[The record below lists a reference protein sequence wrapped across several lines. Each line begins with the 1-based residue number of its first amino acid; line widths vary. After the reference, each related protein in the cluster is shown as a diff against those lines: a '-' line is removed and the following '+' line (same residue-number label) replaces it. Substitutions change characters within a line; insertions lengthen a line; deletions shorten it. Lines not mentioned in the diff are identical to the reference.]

1 MKRGK
6 AASSDNL
13 TLEHVIYSHP
23 SVVLHLCRLFNLML
37 KHGYVP
43 NQFGRG
49 IIIPLVKDKH
59 GDLTSSSNY
68 RELLLA
74 LLYQRFFKA
83 VFCCNMNLF
92 CIVMICRWVSRKV
105 WDVGLP
111 C

>member
-6 AASSDNL
+6 AAGCDNL

-23 SVVLHLCRLFNLML
+23 SVVLHLLFNLML

-59 GDLTSSSNY
+59 DDLTSSSNY
-68 RELLLA
+68 RGINVSHVISKIFEGCLLLQYES
-74 LLYQRFFKA
+74 L
-83 VFCCNMNLF
+83 V
-92 CIVMICRWVSRKV
+92 
-105 WDVGLP
+105 
-111 C
+111 